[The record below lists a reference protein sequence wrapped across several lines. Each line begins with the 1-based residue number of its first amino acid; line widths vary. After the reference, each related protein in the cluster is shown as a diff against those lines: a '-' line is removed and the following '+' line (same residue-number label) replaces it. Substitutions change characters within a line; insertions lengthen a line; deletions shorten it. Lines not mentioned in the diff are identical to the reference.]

1 MDTKPYTISKT
12 VVWDAWK
19 RVKAN
24 KGAPG
29 IDGQSVEGFERKLK
43 DNLYKLWNR
52 MSSGS
57 YFAKPVRLCEIPKAD
72 GKVRVLGIPTVEDRV
87 AQMTAALVLEPKVE
101 PRFHPNSYGYRA
113 GKSAIEAVGVT
124 RQRCWQF
131 DWVIDL
137 DIQGFF
143 DAIDHSMMLRE
154 VRKYT
159 EEPWILLYV
168 ERWLSAPGQEA
179 DGKIVER
186 DRGTP
191 QGGVISPLLAN
202 IFLHEAFDRWMQEEF
217 PSVPFERYAD
227 DIVVHCKTEK
237 QARYVLASIQKRLE
251 SWKLKLH
258 PDKTKIVY
266 CKDTNRTGRYEHTK
280 FDFLGYEF
288 RAREARNRQTGEIF
302 SAFNPA
308 IRPKALKVIRDT
320 IRSWQ
325 LTRRTPE
332 SIEEIAKAINPVV
345 KGWLQYYGVYSR
357 SALAPV
363 IRSVEFAMARWAM
376 RKYKTVHRKL
386 LRALDWLAAIARR
399 QPELFTHWRWRSSE
413 Q

>member
-1 MDTKPYTISKT
+1 MDTKPYTISKS

-29 IDGQSVEGFERKLK
+29 IDGQSVEDFERKLK

-101 PRFHPNSYGYRA
+101 PHFHPNSYGYRP
-113 GKSAIEAVGVT
+113 GKSAIEAVGVA
-124 RQRCWQF
+124 RQNCWRY

-143 DAIDHSMMLRE
+143 DSINHGMMLRE

-159 EEPWILLYV
+159 EEPWMLLYV
-168 ERWLSAPGQEA
+168 ERWLKAPGQEA
-179 DGKIVER
+179 DGTLVER

-202 IFLHEAFDRWMQEEF
+202 LFLHEAFDRWMQEEF

-266 CKDTNRTGRYEHTK
+266 CKDTNRRGRYEHTK

-288 RAREARNRQTGEIF
+288 RARKARNGQTGEIF
-302 SAFNPA
+302 GAFSPA
-308 IRPKALKVIRDT
+308 IRPKALMAIRDT
-320 IRSWQ
+320 IRNWQ

-332 SIEEIAKAINPVV
+332 SLEEIAKDINPVV
-345 KGWLQYYGVYSR
+345 KGWLQYYGAYSR

-363 IRSVEFAMARWAM
+363 VRSVEFALARWAM
-376 RKYKTVHRKL
+376 RKFKTVHRKL

-399 QPELFTHWRWRSSE
+399 QPELFTHWRWRSAE